1 MVSCPV
7 VIYSDGLNRLWGEQ
21 KGKPMELWL
30 NPKIILTVVFIAIC
44 VATDLRHQKVFN
56 SIVLI
61 GAGVALLAI
70 MILDGRSGLWPA
82 FGSLIAATIFAMP
95 LYILKAVG
103 AGDVKLLMVISL
115 FLAWDQV
122 ATMIVAALVWGSLL
136 GLFRV
141 IISGGIKQFF
151 KNIFSILTR
160 RKAQVQNLSHVPFT
174 VAIFFGFLT
183 AMSLSMAGISWV

>member
-1 MVSCPV
+1 
-7 VIYSDGLNRLWGEQ
+7 
-21 KGKPMELWL
+21 MELWL